1 LKLTLLK
8 QPPGLKQLIWEPE
21 EVNYLIRKWK
31 SLVLQEESAVGN
43 LHF

>member
-21 EVNYLIRKWK
+21 EVNYLIRK
-31 SLVLQEESAVGN
+31 
-43 LHF
+43 